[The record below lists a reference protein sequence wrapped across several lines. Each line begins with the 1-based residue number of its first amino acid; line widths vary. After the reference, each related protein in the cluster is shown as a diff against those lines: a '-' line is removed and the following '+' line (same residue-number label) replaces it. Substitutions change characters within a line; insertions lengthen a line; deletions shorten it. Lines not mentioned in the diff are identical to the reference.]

1 MKVKEMKGFDEGER
15 LMKEMKCFDEGE
27 RLVKEMKT
35 HSSEML

>member
-1 MKVKEMKGFDEGER
+1 MKEMKGFDEGER